1 MIKENF
7 YFKYLDIPYDHN
19 EIVNLINK
27 YPLLNTNRFDK
38 MDIQEMRE
46 MVPSIFKWFDENHMV
61 PVFSF
66 LINHG
71 PGFKQTI
78 HVDQSVEGLGINFPV
93 NLDASNSITRMY
105 EPKEKLTSDIVDLS
119 VGYPFLKYEPE
130 QVMLKTM
137 YTSTKPALIHIHKPH
152 SAWNNTTHTRGV
164 LTFRFKEDPW
174 FLVNKETT

>member
-7 YFKYLDIPYDHN
+7 YFKYLDIPYDHS
-19 EIVNLINK
+19 EIVNLITK

-38 MDIQEMRE
+38 MDIEEMRQA
-46 MVPSIFKWFDENHMV
+46 VPSIFKWFDANNME

-71 PGFKQTI
+71 PGFRQTI

-174 FLVNKETT
+174 FLVEKEAT

>member
-7 YFKYLDIPYDHN
+7 YFKYLDILYDHS
-19 EIVNLINK
+19 EIVNLITK

-38 MDIQEMRE
+38 MDIEEMRQA
-46 MVPSIFKWFDENHMV
+46 VPSIFKWFDANNME

-71 PGFKQTI
+71 PGFRQTI

-93 NLDASNSITRMY
+93 NLDAGNSITRMY

-174 FLVNKETT
+174 FLVEKETT